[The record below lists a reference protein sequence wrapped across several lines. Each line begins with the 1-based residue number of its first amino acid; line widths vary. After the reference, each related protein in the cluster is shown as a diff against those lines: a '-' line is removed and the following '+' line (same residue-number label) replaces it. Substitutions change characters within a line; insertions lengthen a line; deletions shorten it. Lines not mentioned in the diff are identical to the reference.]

1 MDLHNPPFYDQ
12 ARASPTF
19 KVGFNQLFTTL
30 LGLILTRITK
40 IMMGI
45 FAPDGYGRSL
55 EDIFDMKMPAFADDD
70 DAGAIS
76 VEKRHLVSPELMA
89 YLTWLIYTS
98 AFKERLADA
107 RGATHIQFD
116 LKWTETLP
124 ASKTCTARS
133 CLMRCRFGL
142 KVSRQAR
149 SVALVCWQRVLEF
162 Q

>member
-1 MDLHNPPFYDQ
+1 MTQPVQMWD
-12 ARASPTF
+12 
-19 KVGFNQLFTTL
+19 
-30 LGLILTRITK
+30 LILTRLTK
-40 IMMGI
+40 MGL
-45 FAPDGYGRSL
+45 FAPVSVSTIKDV
-55 EDIFDMKMPAFADDD
+55 FDMKMPAFADDD

-124 ASKTCTARS
+124 ASKTCTVSS
-133 CLMRCRFGL
+133 CSRHWRFGMTCSL
-142 KVSRQAR
+142 QPR
-149 SVALVCWQRVLEF
+149 SVAVVCWEWVLHL
-162 Q
+162 